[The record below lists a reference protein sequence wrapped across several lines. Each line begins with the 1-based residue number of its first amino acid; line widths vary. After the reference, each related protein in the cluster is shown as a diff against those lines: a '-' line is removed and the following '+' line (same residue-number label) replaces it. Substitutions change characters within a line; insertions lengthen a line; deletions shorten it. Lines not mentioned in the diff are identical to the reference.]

1 MSSSSLPPSL
11 LQRRNN
17 TNGGL
22 CGKSGDFVVGFFAF
36 IAVLYYVNN
45 AYQILF
51 MNQRAR
57 LLFPSRVGEI
67 FSSAAQ
73 NTTTSVKKSS
83 SLLAMNVNEDYKMNP
98 NDFAWVKRCTE
109 AFLQRDEDGVSSS
122 ASSTEMTCEL
132 FSRTARE
139 NIGAF
144 SSNRY
149 FHAVSF
155 LGGGDRGARNRR
167 VQLKT
172 FMPKYVYRDAMA
184 KYTEKNVK
192 EISKMSAIA
201 RRGILSERRSFFLR
215 KRSADTSA
223 ERRKKAKNARRL
235 IASSEKK
242 SDDKNKKNK
251 KEKLRRII
259 GTHHKTGTALMRD
272 VFDSISREFEYN
284 FFNLR
289 VYEDYPYLQPGNL
302 SSIIDEADVILDY
315 HFSKPIPSYFIN
327 AEDWYSSDR
336 RVRRFNKQQRE
347 CQSLASYY
355 QGSYRII
362 HLIRDPRDALV
373 SGVLYHMQNPEDE
386 SWLREIRVGDELFN
400 STSSSSY
407 VQSIRRLKNP
417 VDALAAELKIADD
430 ELRMLGL
437 AAQDCEIDIRAMN
450 VRLESFFDELDDIL
464 RFLEFPEEDIEE
476 MVRVANL
483 HNAKTWEKNET
494 EHHVHFTSENPDRH
508 KYIEAMYEEGFVNK
522 TVSYL
527 RYALGYTNNASS
539 DAFPTFAN
547 ER

>member
-11 LQRRNN
+11 LQRRHN

-22 CGKSGDFVVGFFAF
+22 CGKSGGFVVGFFAF

-57 LLFPSRVGEI
+57 LVFPSRVGEI

-167 VQLKT
+167 MQLKT

-215 KRSADTSA
+215 KRSADLS
-223 ERRKKAKNARRL
+223 L
-235 IASSEKK
+235 IH
-242 SDDKNKKNK
+242 
-251 KEKLRRII
+251 I
-259 GTHHKTGTALMRD
+259 
-272 VFDSISREFEYN
+272 
-284 FFNLR
+284 
-289 VYEDYPYLQPGNL
+289 
-302 SSIIDEADVILDY
+302 
-315 HFSKPIPSYFIN
+315 
-327 AEDWYSSDR
+327 
-336 RVRRFNKQQRE
+336 
-347 CQSLASYY
+347 
-355 QGSYRII
+355 
-362 HLIRDPRDALV
+362 
-373 SGVLYHMQNPEDE
+373 
-386 SWLREIRVGDELFN
+386 
-400 STSSSSY
+400 
-407 VQSIRRLKNP
+407 
-417 VDALAAELKIADD
+417 
-430 ELRMLGL
+430 
-437 AAQDCEIDIRAMN
+437 
-450 VRLESFFDELDDIL
+450 
-464 RFLEFPEEDIEE
+464 
-476 MVRVANL
+476 
-483 HNAKTWEKNET
+483 
-494 EHHVHFTSENPDRH
+494 
-508 KYIEAMYEEGFVNK
+508 
-522 TVSYL
+522 
-527 RYALGYTNNASS
+527 
-539 DAFPTFAN
+539 
-547 ER
+547 

>member
-1 MSSSSLPPSL
+1 
-11 LQRRNN
+11 
-17 TNGGL
+17 
-22 CGKSGDFVVGFFAF
+22 
-36 IAVLYYVNN
+36 
-45 AYQILF
+45 

-57 LLFPSRVGEI
+57 LLSRVGEI

-73 NTTTSVKKSS
+73 NTTTTLAGIKKSS
-83 SLLAMNVNEDYKMNP
+83 SLLATQNEDKMNP
-98 NDFAWVKRCTE
+98 SDFAWVKRCSE
-109 AFLQRDEDGVSSS
+109 AFLQRDEDGLSS
-122 ASSTEMTCEL
+122 ASSTEMMTCEL

-149 FHAVSF
+149 FHVSF
-155 LGGGDRGARNRR
+155 LGGNRGTRNGR

-215 KRSADTSA
+215 KRSADGA

-242 SDDKNKKNK
+242 VDDKNKKNK

>member
-11 LQRRNN
+11 LQRRNSA
-17 TNGGL
+17 NGGL
-22 CGKSGDFVVGFFAF
+22 CGKSGFVVGFFAF

-57 LLFPSRVGEI
+57 LLSRVGEI

-73 NTTTSVKKSS
+73 NTTTTLAGIKKSS
-83 SLLAMNVNEDYKMNP
+83 SLLATQNEDKMNP
-98 NDFAWVKRCTE
+98 SDFAWVKRCSE
-109 AFLQRDEDGVSSS
+109 AFLQRDEDGLSS
-122 ASSTEMTCEL
+122 ASSTEMMTCEL

-149 FHAVSF
+149 FHVSF
-155 LGGGDRGARNRR
+155 LGGNRGTRNGR

-215 KRSADTSA
+215 KRSADGA

-242 SDDKNKKNK
+242 VDDKNKKNK

>member
-1 MSSSSLPPSL
+1 MSSSSFPPSL
-11 LQRRNN
+11 LQRRNSF
-17 TNGGL
+17 TGGGL
-22 CGKSGDFVVGFFAF
+22 CGGGGFVVGLFAF

-57 LLFPSRVGEI
+57 LLFPRVFVGEI

-73 NTTTSVKKSS
+73 NTTTLKSS
-83 SLLAMNVNEDYKMNP
+83 SLLAMNTNEDKMNP
-98 NDFAWVKRCTE
+98 SDFAWVKRCSE
-109 AFLQRDEDGVSSS
+109 AFLQRDEDGVSSAS
-122 ASSTEMTCEL
+122 SSTEMTCEL

-149 FHAVSF
+149 FHVSF
-155 LGGGDRGARNRR
+155 LGGDRGERNRR

-192 EISKMSAIA
+192 EISKMSAVA
-201 RRGILSERRSFFLR
+201 RRGILSERRSLFLR
-215 KRSADTSA
+215 KRSADGA

-407 VQSIRRLKNP
+407 VQSIRRLNNP

-464 RFLEFPEEDIEE
+464 RFLEFPEEDIDE

>member
-1 MSSSSLPPSL
+1 MSSSSFPPSL
-11 LQRRNN
+11 LQRRNSF
-17 TNGGL
+17 TGGGL
-22 CGKSGDFVVGFFAF
+22 CGGGGFVVGLFAF

-57 LLFPSRVGEI
+57 LLFPRVFVGEI

-73 NTTTSVKKSS
+73 NTTTLKSS
-83 SLLAMNVNEDYKMNP
+83 SLLAMNTNEDKMNP
-98 NDFAWVKRCTE
+98 SDFAWVKRCSE
-109 AFLQRDEDGVSSS
+109 AFLQRDEDGVSSAS
-122 ASSTEMTCEL
+122 SSTEMTCEL

-149 FHAVSF
+149 FHVSF
-155 LGGGDRGARNRR
+155 LGGDRGERNRR

-192 EISKMSAIA
+192 EISKMSAVA
-201 RRGILSERRSFFLR
+201 RRGILSERRSLFLR
-215 KRSADTSA
+215 KRSADGA
-223 ERRKKAKNARRL
+223 ERRMKAKNARRL

-407 VQSIRRLKNP
+407 VQSIRRLNNP

-464 RFLEFPEEDIEE
+464 RFLEFPEEDIDE

>member
-1 MSSSSLPPSL
+1 MSSSSFPPSL
-11 LQRRNN
+11 LQRRNSF
-17 TNGGL
+17 TGGGL
-22 CGKSGDFVVGFFAF
+22 CGGGGFVVGLFAF

-57 LLFPSRVGEI
+57 LLFPRGKLGEI

-73 NTTTSVKKSS
+73 NTTTLKSS
-83 SLLAMNVNEDYKMNP
+83 SLLAMNTNEDKMNP
-98 NDFAWVKRCTE
+98 SDFAWVKRCSE
-109 AFLQRDEDGVSSS
+109 AFLQRDEDGVSSAS
-122 ASSTEMTCEL
+122 SSTEMTCEL

-149 FHAVSF
+149 FHVSF
-155 LGGGDRGARNRR
+155 LGRDRGERNRR

-192 EISKMSAIA
+192 EISKMSAVA
-201 RRGILSERRSFFLR
+201 RRGILSERRSLFLR
-215 KRSADTSA
+215 KRSADGA

-464 RFLEFPEEDIEE
+464 RFLEFPEEDIDE

>member
-1 MSSSSLPPSL
+1 MSSSSFPPSL
-11 LQRRNN
+11 LQRRNSF
-17 TNGGL
+17 TGGGL
-22 CGKSGDFVVGFFAF
+22 CGGGGFVVGLFAF

-57 LLFPSRVGEI
+57 LLFPRVFVGEI

-73 NTTTSVKKSS
+73 NTTTLKSS
-83 SLLAMNVNEDYKMNP
+83 SLLAMNTNEDKMNP
-98 NDFAWVKRCTE
+98 SDFAWVKRCSE
-109 AFLQRDEDGVSSS
+109 AFLQRDEDGVSSAS
-122 ASSTEMTCEL
+122 SSTEMTCEL

-149 FHAVSF
+149 FHVSF
-155 LGGGDRGARNRR
+155 LGGDRGERNRR

-192 EISKMSAIA
+192 EISKMSAVA
-201 RRGILSERRSFFLR
+201 RRGILSERRSLFLR
-215 KRSADTSA
+215 KRSADGA

-464 RFLEFPEEDIEE
+464 RFLEFPEEDIDE

>member
-1 MSSSSLPPSL
+1 MSSSSFPPSL
-11 LQRRNN
+11 LQRRNS
-17 TNGGL
+17 TGGGL
-22 CGKSGDFVVGFFAF
+22 CGGGGFVVGLFAF

-51 MNQRAR
+51 MNQRAKS
-57 LLFPSRVGEI
+57 LLFPRGRIGEI

-73 NTTTSVKKSS
+73 NTTTLKSS
-83 SLLAMNVNEDYKMNP
+83 SLLAMNTNEDKMNP
-98 NDFAWVKRCTE
+98 SDFAWVKRCSE
-109 AFLQRDEDGVSSS
+109 AFLQRDEDGVSSAS
-122 ASSTEMTCEL
+122 SSTEMTCEL

-149 FHAVSF
+149 FHVSF
-155 LGGGDRGARNRR
+155 LGGDRGERNRR

-192 EISKMSAIA
+192 EISKMSAVA
-201 RRGILSERRSFFLR
+201 RRGILSERRSLFLR
-215 KRSADTSA
+215 KRSADGA

-464 RFLEFPEEDIEE
+464 RFLEFPEEDIDEL
-476 MVRVANL
+476 VRVANL

-522 TVSYL
+522 TLSYL

>member
-11 LQRRNN
+11 LQRRNSA
-17 TNGGL
+17 NGGL
-22 CGKSGDFVVGFFAF
+22 CGKSGGFVVGFFAF

-57 LLFPSRVGEI
+57 LLSRVGEI

-73 NTTTSVKKSS
+73 NTTTTLAGIKKSS
-83 SLLAMNVNEDYKMNP
+83 SLLATQNEDKMNP
-98 NDFAWVKRCTE
+98 SDFAWVKRCSE
-109 AFLQRDEDGVSSS
+109 AFLQRDEDGLSS
-122 ASSTEMTCEL
+122 ASSTEMMTCEL

-149 FHAVSF
+149 FHVSF
-155 LGGGDRGARNRR
+155 LGGNRGTRNGR

-215 KRSADTSA
+215 KRSADGA

-242 SDDKNKKNK
+242 VDDKNKKNK

>member
-11 LQRRNN
+11 LQRRNSA
-17 TNGGL
+17 NGGL
-22 CGKSGDFVVGFFAF
+22 CGKSGFVVGFFAF

-57 LLFPSRVGEI
+57 LLSRVGEI

-73 NTTTSVKKSS
+73 NTTTTLAGIKKSS
-83 SLLAMNVNEDYKMNP
+83 SLLATQNEDKMNP
-98 NDFAWVKRCTE
+98 SDFAWVKRCSE
-109 AFLQRDEDGVSSS
+109 AFLQRDEDGLSS
-122 ASSTEMTCEL
+122 ASSTEMMTCEL

-149 FHAVSF
+149 FHVSF
-155 LGGGDRGARNRR
+155 LGGNRGTRNGR

-215 KRSADTSA
+215 KRSADGA

-242 SDDKNKKNK
+242 VDDKNKKNK

-355 QGSYRII
+355 RGSYRII

>member
-1 MSSSSLPPSL
+1 
-11 LQRRNN
+11 
-17 TNGGL
+17 
-22 CGKSGDFVVGFFAF
+22 
-36 IAVLYYVNN
+36 VNN

-57 LLFPSRVGEI
+57 LLFPRVFVGEI

-73 NTTTSVKKSS
+73 NTTTLKSS
-83 SLLAMNVNEDYKMNP
+83 SLLAMNTNEDKMNP
-98 NDFAWVKRCTE
+98 SDFAWVKRCSE
-109 AFLQRDEDGVSSS
+109 AFLQRDEDGVSSAS
-122 ASSTEMTCEL
+122 SSTEMTCEL

-149 FHAVSF
+149 FHVSF
-155 LGGGDRGARNRR
+155 LGRDRGERNRR

-192 EISKMSAIA
+192 EISKMSAVA
-201 RRGILSERRSFFLR
+201 RRGILSERRSLFLR
-215 KRSADTSA
+215 KRSADGA

-464 RFLEFPEEDIEE
+464 RFLEFPEEDIDE